1 MEVRLFLSV
10 GGRNYS
16 GFGSSFGSDWSASEA
31 SNFPWSS
38 ATEAS
43 AVSARDVISANCSFN
58 FSISTLRDSTSAVS
72 GPKRYHNYLSKL
84 LEILFYL
91 VQALFSCN

>member
-1 MEVRLFLSV
+1 MSDQTLELTAKMEVRLVFFSLSV

-72 GPKRYHNYLSKL
+72 GPERTP
-84 LEILFYL
+84 
-91 VQALFSCN
+91 